1 MSDYFIT
8 EVSASDSNANEQIVT
23 LLEAERIHKDKNLD
37 YTCAMFDEDM
47 QVIATGS
54 CFSNT
59 LRCLAVNSAHQGEGL
74 MNQILTH
81 LISVQFS
88 RGNTHLF
95 LYTKCNSAP
104 FFANLGF
111 YEIANIKNQIVF
123 MENKRNGFSSYLKNL
138 EQTSTIQNTKL
149 LETTISKNNLLV
161 KEKTTELSTTV
172 SESVPKEKCI
182 LLTEGK
188 NTEPTDALS
197 KVSKTK
203 TLTASNTTN
212 LQKTIGSVKTAALVI
227 NANPFTLGHQYLVE
241 KASRENDI
249 LHLFIVEEDA
259 SLIPFSIRKKLV
271 LEGTSHLPNIIYH
284 DSGPYII
291 SNATFPGYFQ
301 KDDRAVM
308 ESHAELD
315 LAVFVKIAETLHI
328 TKRYIGEE
336 PFSETTGI
344 YNKVMAEKLPKNGI
358 DCIIVPREQYTCTE
372 NEKKNGTKNIS
383 SHSFPISASTV
394 RQALKEGNFTL
405 LKQLVPK
412 TTLQYFESKEAIPVI
427 KKIQTAKDVIHH

>member
-1 MSDYFIT
+1 MSNYFIT
-8 EVSASDSNANEQIVT
+8 EVTTSDSDTNEQIVA
-23 LLEAERIHKDKNLD
+23 LLEAEGIHKDKNLD

-59 LRCLAVNSAHQGEGL
+59 LRCLAVSRRHQGEGL
-74 MNQILTH
+74 LNQILTH

-95 LYTKCNSAP
+95 LYTKCSSAP
-104 FFANLGF
+104 FFADLGF

-123 MENKRNGFSSYLKNL
+123 MENKRNGFSSYLKKL
-138 EQTSTIQNTKL
+138 EQDSLMQNTKL

-161 KEKTTELSTTV
+161 KEKTTELSTTMPESV
-172 SESVPKEKCI
+172 SEEKCI

-188 NTEPTDALS
+188 NTESVDALS
-197 KVSKTK
+197 KVGKIK
-203 TLTASNTTN
+203 TLTESNAIN
-212 LQKTIGSVKTAALVI
+212 LQKTIGSVKNAALVI

-241 KASRENDI
+241 KASCENDI

-259 SLIPFSIRKKLV
+259 SLIPFSIRKRLV

-315 LAVFVKIAETLHI
+315 LAVFIKIADALRI

-344 YNKVMAEKLPKNGI
+344 YNKIMSEKLLENGI
-358 DCIIVPREQYTCTE
+358 DCIIVPRKQYIYTE
-372 NEKKNGTKNIS
+372 NKTKNNQP
-383 SHSFPISASTV
+383 HSLPISASTV
-394 RQALKEGNFTL
+394 RQAIKEGNFTL
-405 LKQLVPK
+405 LKQLVPE
-412 TTLQYFESKEAIPVI
+412 TTLRYFESEEAIPVI
-427 KKIQTAKDVIHH
+427 KKIQATKDVIHH

>member
-1 MSDYFIT
+1 MSDYFIS
-8 EVSASDSNANEQIVT
+8 EVSTLDSDTNEQIVT
-23 LLEAERIHKDKNLD
+23 LLEAEGIHKDKNLD

-59 LRCLAVNSAHQGEGL
+59 LRCLAVSSVHQGEGL

-104 FFANLGF
+104 FFADLGF
-111 YEIANIKNQIVF
+111 YEIAAIKNQIVF
-123 MENKRNGFSSYLKNL
+123 MENKRNGFSSYLEKL
-138 EQTSTIQNTKL
+138 EQSSAMQITTLEETK
-149 LETTISKNNLLV
+149 I
-161 KEKTTELSTTV
+161 
-172 SESVPKEKCI
+172 
-182 LLTEGK
+182 LTE
-188 NTEPTDALS
+188 
-197 KVSKTK
+197 
-203 TLTASNTTN
+203 SNATN
-212 LQKTIGSVKTAALVI
+212 LQKTLGSVKIAALVI

-241 KASRENDI
+241 KAARENDI
-249 LHLFIVEEDA
+249 LHLFIVEEDV

-271 LEGTSHLPNIIYH
+271 LGGTSHLPNIIYH

-301 KDDRAVM
+301 KDDQAVM

-315 LAVFVKIAETLHI
+315 LAVFIKIAEALHI

-344 YNKVMAEKLPKNGI
+344 YNKVMAEKLPENGI
-358 DCIIVPREQYTCTE
+358 DCIIVPRKQYIDTE
-372 NEKKNGTKNIS
+372 NETQNS
-383 SHSFPISASTV
+383 QSHSLPISASTV
-394 RQALKEGNFTL
+394 RQAIKERNFTL
-405 LKQLVPK
+405 LKQLVPE
-412 TTLQYFESKEAIPVI
+412 TTLWYFESEEAIPVI
-427 KKIQTAKDVIHH
+427 KKIQETKDVIHH

>member
-8 EVSASDSNANEQIVT
+8 EVSTSDSDTNKQIVT
-23 LLEAERIHKDKNLD
+23 LLEAEGIHKDKNLD
-37 YTCAMFDEDM
+37 YTCAMFDDDM

-59 LRCLAVNSAHQGEGL
+59 LRCLAVSSAHQGEGL

-95 LYTKCNSAP
+95 LYTKCSSAP
-104 FFANLGF
+104 FFADLGF

-123 MENKRNGFSSYLKNL
+123 MENKRNGFSSYLEKL
-138 EQTSTIQNTKL
+138 EQDLTEQITAITALEETI
-149 LETTISKNNLLV
+149 
-161 KEKTTELSTTV
+161 
-172 SESVPKEKCI
+172 ESVKI
-182 LLTEGK
+182 
-188 NTEPTDALS
+188 
-197 KVSKTK
+197 
-203 TLTASNTTN
+203 
-212 LQKTIGSVKTAALVI
+212 AALVI

-259 SLIPFSIRKKLV
+259 SLIPFSIRKRLV

-284 DSGPYII
+284 NSGPYII

-308 ESHAELD
+308 KSHAELD
-315 LAVFVKIAETLHI
+315 LAVFTKIAEKLHI
-328 TKRYIGEE
+328 TRRYIGEE

-344 YNKVMAEKLPKNGI
+344 YNKIMSEKLPENGI
-358 DCIIVPREQYTCTE
+358 DCIIVPRKQYIDTE
-372 NEKKNGTKNIS
+372 NKRKNNTKNMS

-394 RQALKEGNFTL
+394 RQAIKEDNFTL
-405 LKQLVPK
+405 LKQLVPE
-412 TTLQYFESKEAIPVI
+412 TTLQYFESKEALPVI
-427 KKIQTAKDVIHH
+427 KKIQVAKDVIHH

>member
-8 EVSASDSNANEQIVT
+8 EVSASDFDTNKQIVT
-23 LLEAERIHKDKNLD
+23 LLEAEGIHKDKNLD
-37 YTCAMFDEDM
+37 YTCAMFDDDM

-54 CFSNT
+54 CFLNT
-59 LRCLAVNSAHQGEGL
+59 LRCLAVSSTHQGEGL

-95 LYTKCNSAP
+95 LYTKCSSAP
-104 FFANLGF
+104 FFADLGF

-123 MENKRNGFSSYLKNL
+123 MENKRNGFSSYLKKL
-138 EQTSTIQNTKL
+138 EQDSTAQITT
-149 LETTISKNNLLV
+149 LEETAQSKNNDNLSAE
-161 KEKTTELSTTV
+161 EKKTESAD
-172 SESVPKEKCI
+172 I
-182 LLTEGK
+182 LLKVDKQKTITESSS
-188 NTEPTDALS
+188 A
-197 KVSKTK
+197 
-203 TLTASNTTN
+203 N
-212 LQKTIGSVKTAALVI
+212 LQKTIGSIKTAALVI
-227 NANPFTLGHQYLVE
+227 NANPFTLGHQYLIE
-241 KASRENDI
+241 KASRENDT

-271 LEGTSHLPNIIYH
+271 IEGTSHLPNIIYH

-301 KDDRAVM
+301 KDEQAVM

-315 LAVFVKIAETLHI
+315 LAVFIKIAEKLHI
-328 TKRYIGEE
+328 TRRYIGEE

-344 YNKVMAEKLPKNGI
+344 YNKIMAEKLPENGI
-358 DCIIVPREQYTCTE
+358 DCIIVPRKQYTCME
-372 NEKKNGTKNIS
+372 NEKKNDTKNIS

-394 RQALKEGNFTL
+394 RQAIKKGNFTL
-405 LKQLVPK
+405 LKQLVPE

-427 KKIQTAKDVIHH
+427 KKIQATKDVIHH